1 MHFDLS
7 VVADQSQLTKFVQ
20 EKAHPGSGR
29 SDHFRQSCLTDRSID
44 WRWLSIFSEI
54 GQQKKKA
61 PAGGRAKAKPAMVS
75 VSRLAWVPGI
85 ACQVI
90 KSVLHS
96 INSQPSSRFSKL
108 QDWRW
113 KNGGRFGCPS
123 AEFKSRL
130 VQDRSYWGWNE
141 RTVIAEY
148 ALRRS
153 LGRNNLLDV
162 DLSWRLNAFSPLPF
176 NPAMEA

>member
-96 INSQPSSRFSKL
+96 INSQPCSRFSKL
-108 QDWRW
+108 QVWRW

-123 AEFKSRL
+123 AEFPAIMCSTLTFAVVGLLPEYIGLVMKNDSFGFCDGFRGSATPSCFHGHSSR
-130 VQDRSYWGWNE
+130 
-141 RTVIAEY
+141 
-148 ALRRS
+148 
-153 LGRNNLLDV
+153 
-162 DLSWRLNAFSPLPF
+162 
-176 NPAMEA
+176 